1 MQIINTKKKNKVILI
16 QHNKFMNNEFEF
28 SIPAT
33 LNDIKLSQ
41 WQQYVDVLE
50 KNKDAE
56 LTDFLEKK
64 LLGIFCGVQLKDIN
78 KIGLSVFDTTI
89 THLSNVLNSKAD
101 LIRTFKM
108 TGTDGVTVEFGLIP
122 NFDKMSY
129 GEFVDLEKYIFVDK
143 DFHRAMAVMYRPIKF
158 KSKDSYL
165 IHDYK
170 GTEYLAEVMK
180 NTPLDVALGGS
191 REPIPPSSALGTVSG
206 SPVSMG
212 RDESCSTRFGLSV
225 ASASLG
231 LGIPPNRAS
240 K

>member
-1 MQIINTKKKNKVILI
+1 MDNDFRIN
-16 QHNKFMNNEFEF
+16 
-28 SIPAT
+28 IPST

-41 WQQYVDVLE
+41 WQQYLDILG

-64 LLGIFCGVQLKDIN
+64 MLGIFCDVQLKDIDR
-78 KIGLSVFDTTI
+78 IGLSVYDNALQ
-89 THLSNVLNSKAD
+89 HLSNILNSKTE
-101 LIRTFKM
+101 LVRTFKM
-108 TGTDGVTVEFGLIP
+108 TGTDGVTVEFGMIP

-129 GEFVDLEKYIFVDK
+129 GEFIDLEKYLFVDK

-180 NTPLDVALGGS
+180 STPLDVALGARVFFYRLATKLSNFTMAYTLKELQQKQEGRKDKHS
-191 REPIPPSSALGTVSG
+191 VKSG
-206 SPVSMG
+206 
-212 RDESCSTRFGLSV
+212 ETIKQYLH
-225 ASASLG
+225 SLEKMSEE
-231 LGIPPNRAS
+231 LEKLQNYQYTNV
-240 K
+240 